1 MRSNKHL
8 IDLVENF
15 AADEPGQKPKHPNT
29 FISNLGFFFD
39 MLPEIQVTVKKNT
52 KMLGVIFPFNGNII
66 ECEVGMIRFV
76 ILLRENDLDSLLRYI
91 RIELHFPLES
101 PILYCLKV
109 PNEFRMSYCDAPDSG
124 EKG

>member
-1 MRSNKHL
+1 
-8 IDLVENF
+8 
-15 AADEPGQKPKHPNT
+15 
-29 FISNLGFFFD
+29 
-39 MLPEIQVTVKKNT
+39 
-52 KMLGVIFPFNGNII
+52 MLGVIFPFNGNII
-66 ECEVGMIRFV
+66 ESEVGMIRFL

-109 PNEFRMSYCDAPDSG
+109 PNEFLVSYCDASDSG